1 MGRDGDRYM
10 KRHTSSR
17 AVALLTEAASL
28 EAVPVMMIGLCS
40 QHAELSAR
48 DRRPL
53 GQCECVCVLEGGWP
67 REGREAREE

>member
-1 MGRDGDRYM
+1 M
-10 KRHTSSR
+10 KRDTSSR

-28 EAVPVMMIGLCS
+28 AAVPVMVIGLCS
-40 QHAELSAR
+40 QHTELSAR